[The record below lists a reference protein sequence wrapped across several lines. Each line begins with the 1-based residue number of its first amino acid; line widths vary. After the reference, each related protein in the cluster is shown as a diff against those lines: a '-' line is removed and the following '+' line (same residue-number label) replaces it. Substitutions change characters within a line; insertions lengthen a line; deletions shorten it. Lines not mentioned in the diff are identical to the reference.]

1 MDTTNGE
8 TVASE
13 DLKKLVCGEDEKR
26 IIDQWNVLLDEAKK
40 TAEYDSSLTYG
51 VYQIFAEIDTSYKDA
66 EGETV
71 WNNLEV
77 HSALQTLKALV
88 KEYYNKEIV
97 PTLFEYEFLK

>member
-77 HSALQTLKALV
+77 HSTLQTLKALV